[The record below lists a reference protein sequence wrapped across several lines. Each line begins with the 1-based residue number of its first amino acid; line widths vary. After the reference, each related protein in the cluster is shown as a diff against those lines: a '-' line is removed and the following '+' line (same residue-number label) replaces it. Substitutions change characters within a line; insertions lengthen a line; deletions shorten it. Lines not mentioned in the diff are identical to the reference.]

1 MSDLVS
7 TTTTVQ
13 TPAVPNLN
21 SGIDGT
27 HLNGAKLMG
36 QLAARFGVEPN
47 KLAKALKQT
56 CFRQTDGE
64 ISSEELLALAVVA
77 NEYGLNPFLKEI
89 YAFRNKNGA
98 IMPLVSIDGWLKIMH
113 RQPTF
118 RGFETTFG
126 PESSMLTEEA
136 LPQWCEVTIKKEG
149 LDLPIKHR
157 EYLSEVFMD
166 TGPWKKHPRRM
177 LEHKT
182 MIQTIRYAFGVSGIS
197 DEDAVR
203 EMDES
208 FPVQTDPVQ
217 TNPVQTNEPKV
228 RRAQASVYPVLSK
241 ELLERQI
248 TQAVVRSKNVQGF
261 DPMAWVD
268 VQINPA
274 QREEARR
281 LLQMKLNPP
290 QVIEAEE
297 SSQVIGVTA
306 PLVAT
311 AENASEDDFYLP
323 SEEGLEGI

>member
-13 TPAVPNLN
+13 TPTVPNLN

-27 HLNGAKLMG
+27 PLNGAKLMG

-64 ISSEELLALAVVA
+64 ISSEELLALADVA

-182 MIQTIRYAFGVSGIS
+182 MIHTIRYAFGVSGIS

-203 EMDES
+203 EMEES
-208 FPVQTDPVQ
+208 FPVQT
-217 TNPVQTNEPKV
+217 TEPKV

-306 PLVAT
+306 PSVAT

>member
-21 SGIDGT
+21 SEIDGT
-27 HLNGAKLMG
+27 PLNGAKLMG
-36 QLAARFGVEPN
+36 QLAARFGVEPG

-126 PESSMLTEEA
+126 PDGSMVMGKEA
-136 LPQWCEVTIKKEG
+136 LPQWCEVAIKKEG

-157 EYLSEVFMD
+157 EYLSEVFME
-166 TGPWKKHPRRM
+166 KNIRVVCLSIRR
-177 LEHKT
+177 
-182 MIQTIRYAFGVSGIS
+182 
-197 DEDAVR
+197 
-203 EMDES
+203 
-208 FPVQTDPVQ
+208 
-217 TNPVQTNEPKV
+217 
-228 RRAQASVYPVLSK
+228 
-241 ELLERQI
+241 
-248 TQAVVRSKNVQGF
+248 
-261 DPMAWVD
+261 
-268 VQINPA
+268 
-274 QREEARR
+274 
-281 LLQMKLNPP
+281 
-290 QVIEAEE
+290 
-297 SSQVIGVTA
+297 
-306 PLVAT
+306 
-311 AENASEDDFYLP
+311 
-323 SEEGLEGI
+323 

>member
-1 MSDLVS
+1 
-7 TTTTVQ
+7 
-13 TPAVPNLN
+13 
-21 SGIDGT
+21 
-27 HLNGAKLMG
+27 
-36 QLAARFGVEPN
+36 
-47 KLAKALKQT
+47 
-56 CFRQTDGE
+56 
-64 ISSEELLALAVVA
+64 
-77 NEYGLNPFLKEI
+77 
-89 YAFRNKNGA
+89 
-98 IMPLVSIDGWLKIMH
+98 MPLVSIDGWLKIMH

-126 PESSMLTEEA
+126 PDGSMVMGKEA
-136 LPQWCEVTIKKEG
+136 LPQWCEVAIKKEG

-182 MIQTIRYAFGVSGIS
+182 MIQAIRYAFGVSGIP
-197 DEDAVR
+197 DEDAER

-208 FPVQTDPVQ
+208 FPAQ

-274 QREEARR
+274 QREEARCLLR
-281 LLQMKLNPP
+281 LKLNPP
-290 QVIEAEE
+290 QVIEAAE
-297 SSQVIGVTA
+297 SSQVIEVTA
-306 PLVAT
+306 PSVAT

>member
-7 TTTTVQ
+7 TAVQ
-13 TPAVPNLN
+13 APAVPNLN
-21 SGIDGT
+21 SEIDGMP
-27 HLNGAKLMG
+27 LNGAKLMG
-36 QLAARFGVEPN
+36 QLAARFGVEPV

-126 PESSMLTEEA
+126 PDGSMVMGKEA

-182 MIQTIRYAFGVSGIS
+182 MIQAIRYAFGVSGIS
-197 DEDAVR
+197 DEDAER

-208 FPVQTDPVQ
+208 F
-217 TNPVQTNEPKV
+217 PVQTNEPKV

-290 QVIEAEE
+290 QVIEAPQ
-297 SSQVIGVTA
+297 SSQVIEVTA

-311 AENASEDDFYLP
+311 AANAPEDDFYLP